1 MSRFLYIV
9 MITFTI
15 LFFILLIAF
24 GWTAT
29 QWRVADLM
37 SELSKT
43 SKKHKEAKKSLE
55 RMGQK
60 RSEGVTVMDTSMQRA
75 IQRDKS
81 FNQNLIREGQKKR
94 EQMGYMPEEED
105 DDWAIPVNTQNDE
118 LASRL
123 TTTGNIGGRL
133 TTARQSNMYPTEPP
147 TGYMDN
153 YQEEQPTGYI
163 DNYQEEQPT
172 GYIEDYTTEQP
183 TGYIEDY
190 TTEQPTGY
198 IEDYT
203 TEQPTGYIADYAT
216 EQPTGYIAEDSAEQ
230 PTGYMGDYVV
240 EQPTG
245 YISNVQTQLDID
257 MQLVA
262 DAESDIMEQT
272 RGMTPKNAYI
282 YRGKV
287 WLDVQKKMGNRNISV
302 LEQVGTEGVLK

>member
-60 RSEGVTVMDTSMQRA
+60 RSEGVTVMDASMQRA

-105 DDWAIPVNTQNDE
+105 DDWAVPVNTQNDE

-163 DNYQEEQPT
+163 DNYQE
-172 GYIEDYTTEQP
+172 
-183 TGYIEDY
+183 
-190 TTEQPTGY
+190 EQPTGY

>member
-75 IQRDKS
+75 IQRDKA

-105 DDWAIPVNTQNDE
+105 DDWAVPVNTQNDE

-163 DNYQEEQPT
+163 DNYQE
-172 GYIEDYTTEQP
+172 
-183 TGYIEDY
+183 
-190 TTEQPTGY
+190 EQPTGY

>member
-183 TGYIEDY
+183 TGYI
-190 TTEQPTGY
+190 
-198 IEDYT
+198 
-203 TEQPTGYIADYAT
+203 ADYAT

>member
-183 TGYIEDY
+183 TGYI
-190 TTEQPTGY
+190 
-198 IEDYT
+198 
-203 TEQPTGYIADYAT
+203 ADYAT
-216 EQPTGYIAEDSAEQ
+216 EQPTGYIADDSAEQ

>member
-105 DDWAIPVNTQNDE
+105 DDWAVPVNTQNDE

-153 YQEEQPTGYI
+153 YQEEQPTGYT

-183 TGYIEDY
+183 TGYIE
-190 TTEQPTGY
+190 
-198 IEDYT
+198 
-203 TEQPTGYIADYAT
+203 DYAT

-287 WLDVQKKMGNRNISV
+287 WLGVQKKMGNRNISV

>member
-105 DDWAIPVNTQNDE
+105 DDWAVPVNTQNDE

-163 DNYQEEQPT
+163 DNYQE
-172 GYIEDYTTEQP
+172 
-183 TGYIEDY
+183 
-190 TTEQPTGY
+190 EQPTGY

>member
-105 DDWAIPVNTQNDE
+105 DDWAVPVNTQNDE

-153 YQEEQPTGYI
+153 YQEEQPTGYT
-163 DNYQEEQPT
+163 DNYQE
-172 GYIEDYTTEQP
+172 
-183 TGYIEDY
+183 
-190 TTEQPTGY
+190 EQPTGY

>member
-105 DDWAIPVNTQNDE
+105 DDWAVPVNTQNDE

-133 TTARQSNMYPTEPP
+133 TSARQSNMYPTEPP

-163 DNYQEEQPT
+163 DNYQE
-172 GYIEDYTTEQP
+172 
-183 TGYIEDY
+183 
-190 TTEQPTGY
+190 EQPTGY

>member
-105 DDWAIPVNTQNDE
+105 DDWAVPVNTQNDE

-163 DNYQEEQPT
+163 DNYQE
-172 GYIEDYTTEQP
+172 
-183 TGYIEDY
+183 
-190 TTEQPTGY
+190 EQPTGY

-272 RGMTPKNAYI
+272 RGMTPKNAYL

-287 WLDVQKKMGNRNISV
+287 WRDVQKKMGNRNISV

>member
-1 MSRFLYIV
+1 

-183 TGYIEDY
+183 TGYI
-190 TTEQPTGY
+190 
-198 IEDYT
+198 
-203 TEQPTGYIADYAT
+203 ADYAT